1 MYLTPNSEGYR
12 LPGFCGSRMRVKD
25 CHDTTESRSD
35 RHPRGFTLIELLVV
49 IAIIAILAAMLL
61 PALSRAKIKAYG
73 AKCRSNLKQL
83 QLAALMYK
91 DDFNGFLLPNAPYGL
106 NLTGGAKSWIDA
118 SYNEGWGAL
127 AGNTNLALYT
137 DALLA
142 PYVANQIGVY
152 KCPADTVASA
162 NGQRVRSYSMNG
174 QMGALYITAYNLDV
188 GALQYL
194 KESDLTQPPPA
205 MAWIFADENPD
216 SINDGYLE
224 VDSINGN
231 FPDVPAAYLGGSC
244 GFSFAD
250 GHVEL
255 HKWLTSALTS
265 IAVAPPNSVHNPHV
279 SGGTLNADWN
289 WYSQRSAAPK

>member
-1 MYLTPNSEGYR
+1 MKKTKYR
-12 LPGFCGSRMRVKD
+12 NGLRLRAG
-25 CHDTTESRSD
+25 CHR
-35 RHPRGFTLIELLVV
+35 RGFTLIELLVV

-91 DDFNGFLLPNAPYGL
+91 DDFNGYLLPNAPYGWT
-106 NLTGGAKSWIDA
+106 LTGGAKSWIDA
-118 SYNEGWGAL
+118 SFVEGWGAAL
-127 AGNTNLALYT
+127 QGNTNLALYT

-152 KCPADTVASA
+152 KCPADTVPSA
-162 NGQRVRSYSMNG
+162 NGQRIRSYSMNG
-174 QMGALYITAYNLDV
+174 QMGAVYITYDNLDV
-188 GALQYL
+188 GALQYV
-194 KESDLTQPPPA
+194 KESDLIQPPPA

-216 SINDGYLE
+216 SIGDGYLQ
-224 VDSINGN
+224 VDSMGGS
-231 FPDVPAAYLGGSC
+231 FPDVPAAYVGGSC

-250 GHVEL
+250 GHAEL
-255 HKWLTSALTS
+255 HKWLTGTLTS
-265 IAVAPPNSVHNPHV
+265 IVVAPPNVKHNVPA
-279 SGGTLNADWN
+279 GNLNQDWI